1 MTSTA
6 LHEHAAQ
13 WFVRIE
19 LGTPD
24 AADLEALEDWFARDP
39 ANRLHYAEVNAAWHA
54 TRSLDVERIARSAR
68 NAEAAHRSE
77 RRSLRAAWMA
87 GAAAVPVLAL
97 LIAWAPLQLDRARSD
112 FHTAVGEVREE
123 ILADGS
129 RLTLD
134 TDSAVSV
141 DYAGGERRITL
152 LRGAARFAVERDPTR
167 PFVVVADGVSA
178 TAVGTMYAVARDG
191 DAVTVDVSE
200 GIVDVATDA
209 DTPVAR
215 LTAGQGWRRDGG
227 THAATPADWAG
238 GSLVFDGVP
247 LGDVLARLD
256 RYMPERLVLTG
267 TVDHTVS
274 VTAVVPV
281 AEARAGVADL
291 ARLHG
296 LELTRIPGLVVVLH

>member
-6 LHEHAAQ
+6 IHEHAAR

-19 LGTPD
+19 LGKPD
-24 AADLEALEDWFARDP
+24 AADLEALDDWFASDP
-39 ANRLHYAEVNAAWHA
+39 ANRLHYAEVTAAWHA
-54 TRSLDVERIARSAR
+54 SRSLDVERIARTAD
-68 NAEAAHRSE
+68 AAHRTE
-77 RRSLRAAWMA
+77 RRSLRSAWFA

-97 LIAWAPLQLDRARSD
+97 LIAWAPLQLDRLRSD
-112 FHTAVGEVREE
+112 FHTGVGEVREE

-152 LRGAARFAVERDPTR
+152 LRGAARFAVERDPSR

-178 TAVGTMYAVARDG
+178 TAVGTAYAVSRDG
-191 DAVTVDVSE
+191 DGVAVDVSE
-200 GIVDVATDA
+200 GIVDVASGA

-215 LTAGQGWRRDGG
+215 LTAGQGWRRDAG
-227 THAATPADWAG
+227 TRPAAPADWAG

-247 LGDVLARLD
+247 LGEVLARLD
-256 RYMPERLVLTG
+256 RYVPERLVVSDG
-267 TVDHTVS
+267 VDHAVP